1 MHQETDNEDLFHVKK
16 RKQAKT
22 GLRKIH
28 NGVEK
33 FVTIEGLQFR
43 PRLCLYLRSY
53 LSLSFEN

>member
-1 MHQETDNEDLFHVKK
+1 MHQETDNEDLFRVKK

-22 GLRKIH
+22 GLRMIH

-43 PRLCLYLRSY
+43 PRLCLVLTILPFS
-53 LSLSFEN
+53 